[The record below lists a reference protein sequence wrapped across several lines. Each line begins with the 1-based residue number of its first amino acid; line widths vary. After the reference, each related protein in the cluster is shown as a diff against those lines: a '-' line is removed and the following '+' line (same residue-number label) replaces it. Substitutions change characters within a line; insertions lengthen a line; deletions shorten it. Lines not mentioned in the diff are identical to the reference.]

1 MEKHY
6 RNEMKSEETIVS
18 EEEVLSIKYNKVK
31 AQSEEKKKHL
41 LDSKKRIGNWPILER
56 YKSIALL
63 RLKLRYRKSTK

>member
-31 AQSEEKKKHL
+31 AQSEEKKQTL
-41 LDSKKRIGNWPILER
+41 
-56 YKSIALL
+56 A
-63 RLKLRYRKSTK
+63 RLKEKNRQLAYITKI